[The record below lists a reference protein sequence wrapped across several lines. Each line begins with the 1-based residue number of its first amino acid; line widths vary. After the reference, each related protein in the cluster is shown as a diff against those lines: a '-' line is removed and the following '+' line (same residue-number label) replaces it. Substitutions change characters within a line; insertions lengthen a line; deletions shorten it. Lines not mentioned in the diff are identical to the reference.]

1 MQSTANRPSWPGLV
15 DDDQRGRGA
24 PESRS
29 DAAAKWKPIWVAS
42 YFIGLTMASILAA
55 RANERPHGTSLV
67 IVYGLAG
74 VAALWHWVAA
84 VRRPEAHRIT
94 KPMLLWSVVAIGLT
108 AMLVWMAPV
117 YLFAASFLFANI
129 FQLMPWKSASA
140 TAMLLAIALFKPI
153 ESSLGHSFAMIS
165 LCMAFGA
172 CLLSGFVTAVI
183 EQNRERRRTIDD
195 LRDAEALLAKV
206 ERHTGQMEERARIAR
221 ELHDTVTQDLVGIT
235 LQLDTV
241 KIGAG
246 DQQKAIDRL
255 RDLSRGALAD
265 ARGLVHANRPREL
278 TTAAGSSLPSAL
290 DALAARYAG
299 QIPRVNVSIDEDAV
313 LDPEQQ
319 AVLFRVAQEAVS
331 NARRHARARLITITV
346 SVVGSQVFLDVNDDG
361 VGFDPRSKRSGFGLE
376 SMAARVRALSGTLSI
391 ESECAPAEGS
401 GTTIH
406 VELPIWKSAAR
417 KRAL

>member
-1 MQSTANRPSWPGLV
+1 MQSTANRPSWPGLAV
-15 DDDQRGRGA
+15 DER
-24 PESRS
+24 ESRT

-42 YFIGLTMASILAA
+42 YFLGLTMASILAA

-74 VAALWHWVAA
+74 VAALWHAVAA
-84 VRRPEAHRIT
+84 VRRPDAHRVT
-94 KPMLLWSVVAIGLT
+94 KPMLLWAVVAIGLT

-140 TAMLLAIALFKPI
+140 TAMLLAVALFKPI
-153 ESSLGHSFAMIS
+153 EASLGQSFAMIS

-172 CLLSGFVTAVI
+172 CLLSGFITAVI
-183 EQNRERRRTIDD
+183 EQNRERRRTIAD
-195 LRDAEALLAKV
+195 LRETEALVAKV

-235 LQLDTV
+235 LQLDAV
-241 KIGAG
+241 KTARGGSDEAVL
-246 DQQKAIDRL
+246 ARL

-278 TTAAGSSLPSAL
+278 TRYGTLPSAL

-299 QIPRVNVSIDEDAV
+299 QTPCVNVSIDEDAI
-313 LDPEQQ
+313 LDPDQQ

-331 NARRHARARLITITV
+331 NARRHARARVVTITV
-346 SVVGSQVFLDVNDDG
+346 SVVGSQVMLDVNDDG
-361 VGFDPRSKRSGFGLE
+361 IGFDPKKHPSGFGLE
-376 SMAARVRALSGTLSI
+376 SMTARVQALSGTLSV
-391 ESECAPAEGS
+391 ESELGQ

-406 VELPIWKSAAR
+406 VTLPIWRSATR